1 MDDRVSNAKRPK
13 HENKNNNNNQSIIS
27 GNIGSSSITT
37 KTTSNLLIRLS
48 QGCLRHQQ
56 TCHSGNKSKERDQE
70 GMEEEEEHEE
80 TKETE
85 TDDSQCASEM
95 QKLSRLIP
103 LIEASCQ
110 NTVHISPTEIQNLA
124 LFYISVVQRTYCP
137 HSLLYIFKDGKGG
150 IEGTYSRVAY
160 SFLTTMI
167 IISTLL
173 SFYCSYTTP

>member
-1 MDDRVSNAKRPK
+1 MDDRVSNAKRPR
-13 HENKNNNNNQSIIS
+13 HENNNNISNISSI
-27 GNIGSSSITT
+27 SSSSTTT

-56 TCHSGNKSKERDQE
+56 TCHCENESKERDQE
-70 GMEEEEEHEE
+70 GMGDEEEEE
-80 TKETE
+80 TNETE
-85 TDDSQCASEM
+85 KDDSQCASEM

-110 NTVHISPTEIQNLA
+110 TAVHISPTEIQNLA

-150 IEGTYSRVAY
+150 IEGECSRVV
-160 SFLTTMI
+160 FI
-167 IISTLL
+167 
-173 SFYCSYTTP
+173 FFSY

>member
-1 MDDRVSNAKRPK
+1 MEYRVSNSKRPK
-13 HENKNNNNNQSIIS
+13 HENNNNNNNNNNNKSIRS
-27 GNIGSSSITT
+27 SSIGSSSTTT
-37 KTTSNLLIRLS
+37 KTTSNLLTRLS

-56 TCHSGNKSKERDQE
+56 TCHSENESKERDQE

-80 TKETE
+80 EETKETNE
-85 TDDSQCASEM
+85 TEKDDSQCASEM

-103 LIEASCQ
+103 LIEVSCQ

-137 HSLLYIFKDGKGG
+137 YSLLYIFKDGKGG

-160 SFLTTMI
+160 SFLTMI
-167 IISTLL
+167 ISALL
-173 SFYCSYTTP
+173 S